1 MHNEYEELKVLM
13 RLSSLNSQKAISQD
27 MNISIGKV
35 NYIIKALAK
44 KGFIKIGNFIN
55 EEDKT
60 RYRYLLTQEGRTQ
73 KIDRM
78 KKFVEIKKAEYEMLE
93 RELEAYKAHS
103 GNLNL

>member
-13 RLSSLNSQKAISQD
+13 RLSSLNSQKAISKD

-35 NYIIKALAK
+35 NYIIKALAQ

-60 RYRYLLTQEGRTQ
+60 KYRYLLTQEGRTQ

-93 RELEAYKAHS
+93 RELEAHYEESKV
-103 GNLNL
+103 